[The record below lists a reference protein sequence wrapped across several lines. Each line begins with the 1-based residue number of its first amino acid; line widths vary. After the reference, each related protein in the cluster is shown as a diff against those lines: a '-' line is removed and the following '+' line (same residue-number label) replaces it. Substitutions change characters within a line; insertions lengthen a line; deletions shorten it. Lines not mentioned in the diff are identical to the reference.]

1 MASALSLNDPSSDRR
16 NFVRRCAQLFVIAM
30 LLIGVL
36 VARLIQLQVL
46 DYDTYQT
53 RSDENRIQV
62 QPLAPPRGLIYDR
75 NGVLLAENRPVS
87 SLALVVER
95 VKDFNALLAELQV
108 LVDIGEADLEN
119 YEKRLQRRR
128 RPYEAVTL
136 REALSEAEAARLAV
150 NRHRLPGVEVRTE
163 LKRHYPFGAVMA
175 HAVGSVRRVTEED
188 LRSFDEA
195 TNSNYS
201 ATEFIG
207 RRGVER
213 FYERSLHG
221 EVGYQRVEINAH
233 GRILRV
239 LDIEPPKSGQDIR
252 LHLDSR
258 LQIAATAALGE
269 RRGSVVALDPRTGGI
284 LALVSNP
291 GYDPNLFVTGI
302 STEQY
307 RSMVNSLQT
316 PLFNRAVNGQYSPG
330 STFKP
335 VIGLAGLANGVISWD
350 EEVQDHGWFKLPNQ
364 DRIYRDWSWRQGGG
378 GGQGRVN
385 LNRAIYRS
393 SNIYFYD
400 LSTRL
405 SIEQIGDF
413 AGQFGIGRQ
422 LAVDVADASSGL
434 MPDPIWKQGVKG
446 EVWYPGD
453 NVNVGIGQGDVLITP
468 LQLATMAT
476 VLANR
481 GRVERPRMLLPNPDD
496 RPPMEFV
503 PPQPLP
509 DVIGPSP
516 NDWERMVD
524 SMEDVVHR
532 GNRGFEDGYGQN
544 GTAWAYIGRDIDYR
558 MAGKSGTA
566 QVVEI
571 KQGEEYDEEQL
582 DEFKRKH
589 AWFIA
594 FAPADDP
601 LIALA
606 VLVENGGGGSA
617 VAAPV
622 AREVLDYYLLPL
634 LDVAERPDAAER
646 PDGAKRPDLAARQ

>member
-1 MASALSLNDPSSDRR
+1 MASALSLNDPNSDRR
-16 NFVRRCAQLFVIAM
+16 SFVGRAVVLFIVALAM
-30 LLIGVL
+30 IGIL
-36 VARLIQLQVL
+36 VARLVQLQVI
-46 DYDTYQT
+46 DHDTYRT

-87 SLALVVER
+87 SLALVTER
-95 VKDFNALLAELQV
+95 VRDFDALLAELST
-108 LVDIGEADLEN
+108 LVDISEDDLAN
-119 YEKRLQRRR
+119 YEKRLKRRR
-128 RPYEAVTL
+128 RPYEPITL
-136 REALSEAEAARLAV
+136 REVLSEQEIAHLAV

-175 HAVGSVRRVTEED
+175 HAVGSVRRVTEDD
-188 LRSFDEA
+188 LRRFDA
-195 TNSNYS
+195 AQSSNYS

-207 RRGVER
+207 RRGIER
-213 FYERSLHG
+213 FYEQSLHG

-233 GRILRV
+233 GRILKV
-239 LDIEPPKSGQDIR
+239 LDIEPPSSGQDIR
-252 LHLDSR
+252 LQLDNR

-269 RRGSVVALDPRTGGI
+269 RRGAVVAIDPKTGGI

-302 STEQY
+302 SGEQY
-307 RSMVNSLQT
+307 QSMVTSLQT
-316 PLFNRAVNGQYSPG
+316 PLFNRAVNGQYAPG

-335 VIGLAGLANGVISWD
+335 VVGLAGIANDLISW
-350 EEVQDHGWFKLPNQ
+350 EEQIDDHGWFKLPNQ

-378 GGQGRVN
+378 GGQGKVD

-400 LSTRL
+400 LATRL
-405 SIEQIGDF
+405 TIQQLGTF
-413 AGQFGIGRQ
+413 ANQFGIGRQ
-422 LAVDVADASSGL
+422 LAIDVADASRGL
-434 MPDPIWKQGVKG
+434 MPDPIWKQGAKG

-453 NVNVGIGQGDVLITP
+453 NVNVGIGQGDVLVTP
-468 LQLATMAT
+468 LQLATMTA
-476 VLANR
+476 VIANR
-481 GRVERPRMLLPNPDD
+481 GRVIRPRLLLPDEELATPVEFD
-496 RPPMEFV
+496 PPL
-503 PPQPLP
+503 PLP
-509 DVIGPSP
+509 DVVGPSP
-516 NDWERMVD
+516 DDWERMID
-524 SMEDVVHR
+524 SMEDVIHR
-532 GNRGFEDGYGQN
+532 GNRRFKDGYGQN
-544 GTAWAYIGRDIDYR
+544 GTAWAHIGRDIDYR

-571 KQGEEYDEEQL
+571 KQGEEYDEELL

-601 LIALA
+601 VIALA
-606 VLVENGGGGSA
+606 VLVENGGGGSS

-622 AREVLDYYLLPL
+622 AREVIDYYLLPQ
-634 LDVAERPDAAER
+634 LDVASLP
-646 PDGAKRPDLAARQ
+646 

>member
-16 NFVRRCAQLFVIAM
+16 NFVRRSALLFIIAM

-36 VARLIQLQVL
+36 IARLVQLQVL

-87 SLALVVER
+87 ALALVDER
-95 VKDFNALLAELQV
+95 VKDLDALVEELRE
-108 LVDIGEADLEN
+108 LVDIGADDLAA
-119 YEKRLQRRR
+119 YEKRLERRR

-136 REALSEAEAARLAV
+136 REVLSEGEVASLAV

-188 LRSFDEA
+188 LRRFDEA

-233 GRILRV
+233 GRILQV
-239 LDIEPPKSGQDIR
+239 LDIEPPTSGQDIT

-302 STEQY
+302 STDQY
-307 RSMVNSLQT
+307 QSMVNSLET
-316 PLFNRAVNGQYSPG
+316 PLFNRAINGQYSPG

-335 VIGLAGLANGVISWD
+335 IIGLAGITNRVIDWD
-350 EEVQDHGWFKLPNQ
+350 EEITDHGWFKLPNQ

-378 GGQGRVN
+378 GGQGVVN
-385 LNRAIYRS
+385 MNRAIYRS
-393 SNIYFYD
+393 SNIFFYD
-400 LSTRL
+400 LATRL
-405 SIEQIGDF
+405 SINQIGDF

-453 NVNVGIGQGDVLITP
+453 NVNVGIGQGDVLVTP
-468 LQLATMAT
+468 LQLATMT
-476 VLANR
+476 SVIANR
-481 GRVERPRMLLPNPDD
+481 GRVVRPRMLNPQPDG
-496 RPPMEFV
+496 RLPMEFD

-509 DVIGPSP
+509 GVLGPSAD
-516 NDWERMVD
+516 DWERMV
-524 SMEDVVHR
+524 SAMESVVHR
-532 GNRGFEDGYGQN
+532 GGLGFKDGYGQN

-571 KQGEEYDEEQL
+571 KQGEEYDEELL
-582 DEFKRKH
+582 DEYKRKH

-594 FAPADDP
+594 FAPVADP
-601 LIALA
+601 VIALA
-606 VLVENGGGGSA
+606 VLVENGGGGSS

-622 AREVLDYYLLPL
+622 AREVLDFYLLPQ
-634 LDVAERPDAAER
+634 LDVAD
-646 PDGAKRPDLAARQ
+646 RQEVAVRHEMMVRE

>member
-1 MASALSLNDPSSDRR
+1 MASALSLNDPGSDRR
-16 NFVRRCAQLFVIAM
+16 NFVRRSAVLFAIAM

-36 VARLIQLQVL
+36 VARLVQLQII
-46 DYDTYQT
+46 DHDTYQT

-62 QPLAPPRGLIYDR
+62 QPLPPPRGLIYDR
-75 NGVLLAENRPVS
+75 HGVLLAENRPVS
-87 SLALVVER
+87 SLALVSER
-95 VKDFNALLAELQV
+95 IKDTDALIAELRA
-108 LVDIGEADLEN
+108 LVDIGEEDLAN
-119 YEKRLQRRR
+119 YEKRLKRKR
-128 RPYEAVTL
+128 RPYEPVTL
-136 REALSEAEAARLAV
+136 REVLSEAESARLAV

-175 HAVGSVRRVTEED
+175 HAVGSVRRINEAD
-188 LRSFDEA
+188 LRRFNEA
-195 TNSNYS
+195 ENLNYS

-233 GRILRV
+233 GRILQV
-239 LDIEPPKSGQDIR
+239 LDIEPPKSGQDIS

-269 RRGSVVALDPRTGGI
+269 RRGSIVAIDPRTGGI

-302 STEQY
+302 SSEQY
-307 RSMVNSLQT
+307 QSMVNSLQT

-335 VIGLAGLANGVISWD
+335 VIGLAGISNGVISW
-350 EEVQDHGWFKLPNQ
+350 EEEIEDYGWFKLPNQ

-378 GGQGRVN
+378 GGQGIVN
-385 LNRAIYRS
+385 MNRAIYRS

-400 LSTRL
+400 LATRL
-405 SIEQIGDF
+405 SIEQIGSF
-413 AGQFGIGRQ
+413 ARQFGIGEQ

-453 NVNVGIGQGDVLITP
+453 NVNVGIGQGDVLVTP
-468 LQLATMAT
+468 LQLATMTT
-476 VLANR
+476 VIANR
-481 GRVERPRMLLPNPDD
+481 GKVIRPRLLKPEAD
-496 RPPMEFV
+496 RPPPIEFD

-509 DVIGPSP
+509 DVMGPSP
-516 NDWERMVD
+516 DDWERMVN
-524 SMEDVVHR
+524 SMEDVIHR
-532 GNRGFEDGYGQN
+532 GNRGFKDGFGEN
-544 GTAWAYIGRDIDYR
+544 GTAWAYIGRDIDYM

-571 KQGEEYDEEQL
+571 KQGEEYDEELL

-606 VLVENGGGGSA
+606 VLVENGGGGSS

-622 AREVLDYYLLPL
+622 AREVIDYYLLPQ
-634 LDVAERPDAAER
+634 LDAPERQE
-646 PDGAKRPDLAARQ
+646 LAVGMVGSQ